1 MIMFLKQLLNT
12 IFNKNDYIYDFNVD
26 NHFIQKRELCLGTEI
41 RTLHFISYSAFLYKY
56 KIRELIHLYKFKKKV
71 YLAKVIAKLLY
82 DLIILKIP
90 EIVDNKKNF
99 ELVCV
104 PSHYFRVFKRGFN
117 HMNIIAYELSK
128 LLNIRFNKGLLIR
141 SKYTSSLYNKTKQER
156 EKIIKNCFKVN
167 NTKLENKNTKIIL
180 IDDILTSGT
189 TIKECI
195 KTLNENGFLYIYPF
209 TVAST

>member
-1 MIMFLKQLLNT
+1 M
-12 IFNKNDYIYDFNVD
+12 
-26 NHFIQKRELCLGTEI
+26 
-41 RTLHFISYSAFLYKY
+41 
-56 KIRELIHLYKFKKKV
+56 IHLYKFKKKV